1 MSFLA
6 LHRDKKHKY
15 KNGLWT
21 WQSPYD
27 DDQLDVIKLK
37 FNAHTNEKGNSA
49 DKKDDLHD
57 DDFTL
62 VGLTFADY
70 IDEAEEKIFREVFM
84 RPSSLYDGDVITIQ
98 DVKNLSLF
106 IIKSTTTCDLI
117 EFLHTSEFDEFLH
130 AAIFYMDFFLL
141 VLEFLLIRRDETNL
155 EGKVR
160 DTLSMRVERFL
171 SKQLSDRRLLMAR
184 EYAKMLEK
192 RRRMRRKL
200 TAEKDLMFYECL
212 IDFSIQCTF
221 IAMHRRAFNAICE
234 FSLESFQ
241 KFSHVFVPSM

>member
-27 DDQLDVIKLK
+27 DCDRLDAKLK
-37 FNAHTNEKGNSA
+37 FNSHTNGSTVKGNSA
-49 DKKDDLHD
+49 DKKDDPHD

-70 IDEAEEKIFREVFM
+70 IDEAEEKIFREIFQ
-84 RPSSLYDGDVITIQ
+84 RSSSFYDGDVITIQ
-98 DVKNLSLF
+98 DVKNLALF
-106 IIKSTTTCDLI
+106 LVKSATTCDLI

-130 AAIFYMDFFLL
+130 ATIFYMDHFLL
-141 VLEFLLIRRDETNL
+141 ILEFLLIRRDETAL
-155 EGKVR
+155 EGKVK

-192 RRRMRRKL
+192 KRRSKKKL

-234 FSLESFQ
+234 FQFH
-241 KFSHVFVPSM
+241 FST

>member
-21 WQSPYD
+21 WTSPYD
-27 DDQLDVIKLK
+27 DDHFDVKLK
-37 FNAHTNEKGNSA
+37 FNSHTNDRTEKGNFA
-49 DKKDDLHD
+49 DKKGDPH
-57 DDFTL
+57 DFTL

-70 IDEAEEKIFREVFM
+70 IDEAEERIFREIFQ
-84 RPSSLYDGDVITIQ
+84 RPSSFYGSDVITIQ
-98 DVKNLSLF
+98 DVKNLALF
-106 IIKSTTTCDLI
+106 IIKSATTCDFI

-130 AAIFYMDFFLL
+130 ATIFYIDFFLL
-141 VLEFLLIRRDETNL
+141 VLEFLLIRRDETAL

-160 DTLSMRVERFL
+160 DTLSMQVERFL

-184 EYAKMLEK
+184 EYAKILK
-192 RRRMRRKL
+192 KRRKL
-200 TAEKDLMFYECL
+200 TVEKDLMFYECL

-234 FSLESFQ
+234 FPLEIFHQ
-241 KFSHVFVPSM
+241 FSHDFVLSM